1 MVDHNGDFPWDR
13 IRKKITKKNKSKWL
27 WWILG
32 TTSWRKWYLVT
43 ILINV
48 RLQEVINPRK
58 LVEKNPL
65 TRVKSPTLLNI
76 VTKYHFHYHVLSHT
90 PICILS
96 NKCGHSSRT
105 TGLRFLIQMI
115 KPKERRILPFLN
127 RHCHLCQ
134 ISWRALACLL
144 DPRAEGWS
152 GKKKKTEGAQR
163 KTKRPVVRGFV
174 VFGVTF
180 VGSQI
185 WKNMRWVL
193 FVGSK
198 VEDFFVERQ
207 KEPNP
212 TTEKT
217 YKKNGKGNRTHWIYS
232 WSMEMNGWY
241 LLNRPEMTKES
252 NREFIPLFSVF
263 STRLNLFL
271 KCILRGGTLPETH
284 IKTKNPRKE
293 VSIPTI
299 HFQVRAVNFREGKRS
314 LKHHHC
320 PLIRPA
326 ISSEVAFQVLW
337 LLISRFG
344 VFRIPILP
352 VCDYFEICL
361 RGDSASSLLK
371 TITPLKTHHSCKTCH
386 VFWPPKRD

>member
-1 MVDHNGDFPWDR
+1 MLRIISESSPKWWTTMVISHGIESVKNHP
-13 IRKKITKKNKSKWL
+13 TKTNPSDL

-48 RLQEVINPRK
+48 HLQEVINPRK

-65 TRVKSPTLLNI
+65 TRVKSPNLLNI

-152 GKKKKTEGAQR
+152 GKKKQKGPKGKQ
-163 KTKRPVVRGFV
+163 KDLLFV
-174 VFGVTF
+174 VSWSLALLSWAVKFE
-180 VGSQI
+180 
-185 WKNMRWVL
+185 KNMRWVL

-198 VEDFFVERQ
+198 VEDFFCW
-207 KEPNP
+207 KTKGTKSHDWKNP
-212 TTEKT
+212 Q
-217 YKKNGKGNRTHWIYS
+217 KNGKGNRTHWIYS
-232 WSMEMNGWY
+232 RSMEMNGWY
-241 LLNRPEMTKES
+241 LLNRLEMTKES

-284 IKTKNPRKE
+284 IKTKTHERKL
-293 VSIPTI
+293 VFQPSI
-299 HFQVRAVNFREGKRS
+299 FRCE
-314 LKHHHC
+314 
-320 PLIRPA
+320 
-326 ISSEVAFQVLW
+326 
-337 LLISRFG
+337 LLISRR
-344 VFRIPILP
+344 VIVP
-352 VCDYFEICL
+352 
-361 RGDSASSLLK
+361 
-371 TITPLKTHHSCKTCH
+371 
-386 VFWPPKRD
+386 

>member
-1 MVDHNGDFPWDR
+1 MLRIISESSPKWWTTMVISHGIESVKNHP
-13 IRKKITKKNKSKWL
+13 TKTNPSDL

-65 TRVKSPTLLNI
+65 TRVKSPNLLNI

-152 GKKKKTEGAQR
+152 GKKKNRRGPKENKKTCCSWFRGLWRYFRGLSNLKKTCVGYYLLAQKL
-163 KTKRPVVRGFV
+163 KT
-174 VFGVTF
+174 
-180 VGSQI
+180 S
-185 WKNMRWVL
+185 
-193 FVGSK
+193 
-198 VEDFFVERQ
+198 FVERQ

-217 YKKNGKGNRTHWIYS
+217 RKKMARATELIGSIAEAWKWMVDI
-232 WSMEMNGWY
+232 
-241 LLNRPEMTKES
+241 
-252 NREFIPLFSVF
+252 F
-263 STRLNLFL
+263 STAQKWRRNQTESLPHYFQCFL
-271 KCILRGGTLPETH
+271 HG
-284 IKTKNPRKE
+284 
-293 VSIPTI
+293 
-299 HFQVRAVNFREGKRS
+299 
-314 LKHHHC
+314 
-320 PLIRPA
+320 
-326 ISSEVAFQVLW
+326 
-337 LLISRFG
+337 
-344 VFRIPILP
+344 
-352 VCDYFEICL
+352 
-361 RGDSASSLLK
+361 
-371 TITPLKTHHSCKTCH
+371 
-386 VFWPPKRD
+386 